1 MIDVVIADD
10 HPIVLAG
17 LTQLFRQ
24 EAGMRVVATCVNGLE
39 TLDAV
44 RLHRPDILLL
54 DLNMPKLDGLRVLR
68 ALASERVIV
77 HTIVL
82 TAEVDASDVSAVRA
96 AGARGIVLKE
106 LSPHHVIDC
115 ARRAYAGSEWVE
127 FLGRPGVA
135 PSENSNPEEPLS
147 LTPRELE
154 LATLVAGGLRNRDV
168 ATRLGI
174 SEGTA
179 KLHLYNVYKKL
190 GVANRVELV
199 LRMRNA
205 GLLD

>member
-1 MIDVVIADD
+1 MIDVIIADD

-17 LTQLFRQ
+17 LAQLFRQ
-24 EAGMRVVATCVNGLE
+24 EAGMRVVATCVNGAE
-39 TLDAV
+39 ALDAV
-44 RLHRPDILLL
+44 RLQRPDILLL
-54 DLNMPKLDGLRVLR
+54 DLNMPKLDGLGVLR
-68 ALASERVIV
+68 ALAAERVVVAAVI
-77 HTIVL
+77 L
-82 TAEVDASDVSAVRA
+82 TADADASDVSAVRS

-115 ARRAYAGSEWVE
+115 VRRVHGGAGWVE
-127 FLGRPGVA
+127 LLGRPRESV
-135 PSENSNPEEPLS
+135 PVMESSPESLG

-154 LATLVAGGLRNRDV
+154 LAGLVVSGLRNRDI

-174 SEGTA
+174 SEGTT

-199 LRMRNA
+199 LRMRSA
-205 GLLD
+205 GI